1 MLSHYINNM
10 EKELVIVN
18 RNKNGKLYISLSETV
33 IQMLYKQSGIKSKK
47 KRLIKKVVVKAFI
60 QLLKDYINNNKDI
73 DV

>member
-1 MLSHYINNM
+1 M